1 VAVVETG
8 VAALDEAL
16 SGGYHPGEASLIY
29 GEEKSGKTSLAL
41 QASLFVLQR
50 GMKVLWIDCGRH
62 LHPERVFQVFS
73 HSRVDGDN
81 MMLSVPRDFEEQTRM
96 IQALPLRLSDD
107 TGLIVFENFNML
119 HRVGGSLEVERDRRM
134 FKDLNFQLAYVKEV
148 VARRRVP
155 LILTAQVHEA
165 LHRIGKSKETTVPA
179 ASRISM
185 YWADVVLKTKNWSVP
200 SLKVISVERGRRSRV
215 LDIAFRITESGVSGI
230 GN

>member
-1 VAVVETG
+1 MAVVETG
-8 VAALDEAL
+8 IANLDEAL

-29 GEEKSGKTSLAL
+29 GEEKSGKTSLTL

-50 GMKVLWIDCGRH
+50 GMKVLWIDCGEH

-73 HSRVDGDN
+73 HSQVDEDN
-81 MMLSVPRDFEEQTRM
+81 MILSVPRDFEEQTRI
-96 IQALPLRLSDD
+96 IQALPLRLPDD

-119 HRVGGSLEVERDRRM
+119 HRVSGPLKVGRNRRI
-134 FKDLNFQLAYVKEV
+134 FKDLNFQLAYLKEL

-165 LHRIGKSKETTVPA
+165 LHRLNKSKETTVPA
-179 ASRISM
+179 ASRISI
-185 YWADVVLKTKNWSVP
+185 YWADVILKTKNWSVP
-200 SLKVISVERGRRSRV
+200 SLKVISVERGQKNRV
-215 LDIAFRITESGVSGI
+215 LDIVFRVTESGVSGV